1 MKKNR
6 RDLWLQENAVS
17 AATVIETLSRI
28 EQSRSLMPRES
39 DLKELATAYAYLF
52 SSFQQGE
59 LPEYNEEVMVH

>member
-6 RDLWLQENAVS
+6 RDLWLQENAIS
-17 AATVIETLSRI
+17 AATIIETLSRL

-52 SSFQQGE
+52 ASFQQGE
-59 LPEYNEEVMVH
+59 LPEYPHEVVIH